1 MDRRSLLAA
10 ATAMVAGAAAEP
22 AAGAADEVE
31 AVKRRLVDFYRAFA
45 DPRVDRAYYL
55 SFTTEDYLL
64 CEQGELL
71 DRAGDLAMLDQV
83 PADQVRHDRFDFR
96 RVTVTG
102 DLAYAVYFLEADITD
117 SSKGPRTRRW
127 LESAVMRRE
136 QGQWRCAVLH
146 STRIAT
152 PAA

>member
-1 MDRRSLLAA
+1 MAA
-10 ATAMVAGAAAEP
+10 ATATPAAASAKP
-22 AAGAADEVE
+22 AAGAEDQAE

-45 DPRVDRAYYL
+45 DPHVDRAYYL
-55 SFTTEDYLL
+55 SFTTKDYLL
-64 CEQGELL
+64 CEHGELL

-83 PADQVRHDRFDFR
+83 PADQVRHDGFDFR

-117 SSKGPRTRRW
+117 SRNGPGTRRW

-136 QGQWRCAVLH
+136 DGQWRCAVLH

-152 PAA
+152 PA